1 MSCWVAGLLCAP
13 PSGAIPAS
21 RRSPQ
26 QPSNLATQQPSNLA
40 TQKMHIH
47 LLRTDTTSLKVDALV
62 YPEEAPS
69 ELNDGRAVVTTGGN
83 LLCRFVIHVKVSRA
97 DEPDADAKL
106 RASTIAALERA
117 EELAIAS
124 VGLPSLGGA
133 FGFTTERCARMMLS
147 ATMDFRNRAR
157 SLQRAVFCL
166 LGADE
171 YAVFERALQELDR

>member
-1 MSCWVAGLLCAP
+1 
-13 PSGAIPAS
+13 
-21 RRSPQ
+21 
-26 QPSNLATQQPSNLA
+26 
-40 TQKMHIH
+40 MHIQ

-69 ELNDGRAVVTTGGN
+69 DLNDGRAVVTTGGN
-83 LLCRFVIHVKVSRA
+83 LFCRFVIHVKVSKA

-124 VGLPSLGGA
+124 VGLPAIGSGP
-133 FGFTTERCARMMLS
+133 FGFDTERCARLMLS
-147 ATMDFRNRAR
+147 ATRDFSNRAR

-166 LGADE
+166 LGAEE
-171 YAVFERALQELDR
+171 YAIFERVLQELDR